1 MRDLPTIKLLGT
13 FALLGRSDG
22 VIALPLKTQALV
34 ALLAL
39 QKGRPVKR
47 EVISE
52 WLWPDRGEKQARN
65 SLKQALYVLR
75 RDGFGEEDAV
85 KAWDDTLALHPEDI
99 ACDVHELQA
108 LLKPETQAPWQR
120 IASLYSEPLL
130 SGFPPI
136 SPVFDDFLVGMRRAL
151 EADVLDKL
159 GQLEERVA
167 NSDLQQSIV
176 IAERMWAID
185 PLREDTHRRLI
196 QSFALA
202 GRRTDAMRLYAE
214 AKALL
219 RREMDVAPAAETEA
233 IIARIQHE
241 GASPPKA
248 LAFVDTK
255 LPASPGYNGPPRI
268 AVLPLR
274 QFLDRA
280 LPSHISD
287 GVTADVISQLA
298 GLREL
303 AVISHGS
310 TFDLRDPGLDPRQI
324 GRKLDVR
331 YLVVTH
337 IRQVGDQ
344 FRLTTE
350 LTETE
355 AGRVV
360 YVRTDNAE
368 SGFLFADQ
376 DRVVGRLANALVPQV
391 HETELRRIRGQR
403 PESLSI
409 YEKVLL
415 IREHLMLLKRDS
427 FAAARILIDEIIRD
441 DPGYGEAYALA
452 ADWHGISAVEGWST
466 NRARDIAEL
475 ERLARTALVI
485 DRSNLRALVSY
496 AYRRSLH
503 YRDHAG
509 AMDLFRQALDIA
521 PSSAMAWTLSGCC
534 MAFAGDAAEAIRRAT
549 RALELSPNDRE
560 SYKFF
565 YTFCVAYYIA
575 GDYEQAAYWGQK
587 ALVEKAVWRGAGGF
601 TAASLSAL
609 GRLSQA
615 REIAARDIVSSP
627 ERTVS
632 RIVEALPFEDA
643 ARRMLY
649 GQHLQAAGFPD

>member
-1 MRDLPTIKLLGT
+1 MGDLPTIKLLGT

-99 ACDVHELQA
+99 ACVVHELQA

-241 GASPPKA
+241 GASPPKPWRLSTRSCQPCPDTTA
-248 LAFVDTK
+248 PPGSPFCRSDNSWTEPFLAT
-255 LPASPGYNGPPRI
+255 LAT
-268 AVLPLR
+268 VLP
-274 QFLDRA
+274 
-280 LPSHISD
+280 P
-287 GVTADVISQLA
+287 T
-298 GLREL
+298 
-303 AVISHGS
+303 
-310 TFDLRDPGLDPRQI
+310 
-324 GRKLDVR
+324 
-331 YLVVTH
+331 
-337 IRQVGDQ
+337 
-344 FRLTTE
+344 
-350 LTETE
+350 
-355 AGRVV
+355 
-360 YVRTDNAE
+360 
-368 SGFLFADQ
+368 
-376 DRVVGRLANALVPQV
+376 
-391 HETELRRIRGQR
+391 
-403 PESLSI
+403 
-409 YEKVLL
+409 
-415 IREHLMLLKRDS
+415 
-427 FAAARILIDEIIRD
+427 
-441 DPGYGEAYALA
+441 
-452 ADWHGISAVEGWST
+452 
-466 NRARDIAEL
+466 
-475 ERLARTALVI
+475 
-485 DRSNLRALVSY
+485 
-496 AYRRSLH
+496 
-503 YRDHAG
+503 
-509 AMDLFRQALDIA
+509 
-521 PSSAMAWTLSGCC
+521 SSANWCSDLAWL
-534 MAFAGDAAEAIRRAT
+534 
-549 RALELSPNDRE
+549 N
-560 SYKFF
+560 
-565 YTFCVAYYIA
+565 V
-575 GDYEQAAYWGQK
+575 
-587 ALVEKAVWRGAGGF
+587 
-601 TAASLSAL
+601 
-609 GRLSQA
+609 
-615 REIAARDIVSSP
+615 
-627 ERTVS
+627 
-632 RIVEALPFEDA
+632 
-643 ARRMLY
+643 
-649 GQHLQAAGFPD
+649 